1 VFNNIDSVDLSKLM
15 NTLEKIEKQGGAVQS
30 SDQFERAVG
39 VD

>member
-1 VFNNIDSVDLSKLM
+1 M